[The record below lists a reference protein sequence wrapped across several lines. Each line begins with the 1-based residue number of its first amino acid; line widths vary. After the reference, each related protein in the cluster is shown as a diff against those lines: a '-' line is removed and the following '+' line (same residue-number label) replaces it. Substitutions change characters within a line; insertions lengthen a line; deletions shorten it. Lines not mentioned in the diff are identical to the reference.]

1 MLRALTLVLTVA
13 LAALCGSTGSG
24 TASTPSL
31 NTALGKALHSQ
42 GIAPTR
48 TAAIVVD
55 VRTGAPLYAFNS
67 TASLLPASVEKLA
80 VSYTA
85 LRVLGPQFRF
95 RTELVGVGA
104 RSGRVWHGSLGLVG
118 YGDPTLR
125 PADLKRIARRFADTG
140 IKRVAGRVFGDDTY
154 FDSRRG
160 ALGWKPSYVGIESRP
175 LSALS
180 VAGLPYAGVNGSA
193 AAAARAL
200 TEALEARGIAV
211 TGRAGAGRAPS
222 DAVPITFDL
231 SQKLAN
237 VVPRMNADSDNFV
250 AEMVL
255 KELGTTIAARGSTA
269 AGTRVV
275 RSTLRRANIPLA
287 GVRMADGS
295 GLSRFDRV
303 TVRALAD
310 ILRAG
315 AIDPGFGKI
324 FVSSLAVAGKSGT
337 LHARLGTRP
346 TYGRI
351 HAKTGTT
358 NRASALAGFVGGYVF
373 AIVHNGSP
381 VPYWTAR
388 AAQDRFVRVLARRS

>member
-1 MLRALTLVLTVA
+1 VIRALTLALTVA
-13 LAALCGSTGSG
+13 LAALCGSATSG
-24 TASTPSL
+24 TAATPTL
-31 NTALGKALHSQ
+31 NTALGKALRSQ

-48 TAAIVVD
+48 TAAIVLD

-67 TASLLPASVEKLA
+67 AASLLPASVEKLA

-85 LRVLGPQFRF
+85 LRVLGPRFRF

-118 YGDPTLR
+118 YGDPTLT
-125 PADLKRIARRFADTG
+125 PADLNRIARRFADTG

-154 FDSRRG
+154 FDSRRD

-200 TEALEARGIAV
+200 TEALRARGIAV

-237 VVPRMNADSDNFV
+237 VMPRMNADSDNFV

-269 AGTRVV
+269 AGARVV
-275 RSTLRRANIPLA
+275 RSTLRHAGIPLA

-295 GLSRFDRV
+295 GLSRYDRV

-324 FVSSLAVAGKSGT
+324 FVSSLAVAGRSGT

-388 AAQDRFVRVLARRS
+388 AAQDRFVTVLARRS